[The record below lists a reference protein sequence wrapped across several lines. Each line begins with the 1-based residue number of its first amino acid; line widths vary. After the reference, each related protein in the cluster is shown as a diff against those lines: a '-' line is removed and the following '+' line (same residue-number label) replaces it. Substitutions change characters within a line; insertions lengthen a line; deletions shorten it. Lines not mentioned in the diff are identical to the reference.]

1 MLKIFVSVFCFV
13 FIFISCGTS
22 DFQKALSYQNDAEY
36 EKALEFY
43 AKAISKND
51 NVAQAEK
58 NRGDIFF
65 AKKDFKKAFACYKH
79 SIEVDPNLIMEDVF
93 KLLSDREKDVR
104 NATKEMLV
112 KVQNEQTKEKIF
124 ENLSKMLKSEKQFEK
139 LDALEVVSAFGNGI
153 NPIINDVVELVND
166 DNITIRQKVF
176 STLPQISD
184 IAISAGAIEKLF
196 NLIDNSNDM
205 IKASAIECIG
215 NMRNISS
222 YLPQLI
228 DIAKTKPQL
237 KQVALDAIRKSNTVS
252 KQDAQNLKKYLSDES
267 SEIKILTL
275 SLFKKMGNEANSFV
289 PEMILLSVD
298 TNKEVADNAKSILEN
313 IKSTDSSVVPEL
325 VKLLDNKNKQVKL
338 EAIRWLANIGSAAS
352 EAVEPLKIL
361 AKEKDKEIK
370 SSANLA
376 LKQING

>member
-1 MLKIFVSVFCFV
+1 
-13 FIFISCGTS
+13 
-22 DFQKALSYQNDAEY
+22 
-36 EKALEFY
+36 
-43 AKAISKND
+43 
-51 NVAQAEK
+51 
-58 NRGDIFF
+58 
-65 AKKDFKKAFACYKH
+65 
-79 SIEVDPNLIMEDVF
+79 
-93 KLLSDREKDVR
+93 
-104 NATKEMLV
+104 
-112 KVQNEQTKEKIF
+112 
-124 ENLSKMLKSEKQFEK
+124 
-139 LDALEVVSAFGNGI
+139 
-153 NPIINDVVELVND
+153 
-166 DNITIRQKVF
+166 
-176 STLPQISD
+176 
-184 IAISAGAIEKLF
+184 
-196 NLIDNSNDM
+196 M

-222 YLPQLI
+222 HLPQLI

-338 EAIRWLANIGSAAS
+338 EAIRWLANIGSAES

-361 AKEKDKEIK
+361 AKEKE
-370 SSANLA
+370 
-376 LKQING
+376 